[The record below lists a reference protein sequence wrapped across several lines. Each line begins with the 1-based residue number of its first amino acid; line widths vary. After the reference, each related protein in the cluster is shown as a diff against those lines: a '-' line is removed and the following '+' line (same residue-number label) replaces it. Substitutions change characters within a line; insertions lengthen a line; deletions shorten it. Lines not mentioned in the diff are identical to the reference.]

1 MKNIWTQC
9 FLSFLED
16 RKKYKWG
23 HPFYPISYED
33 YLMKWHNDFC
43 ND

>member
-1 MKNIWTQC
+1 MSIWTQC

-16 RKKYKWG
+16 RAKYQ
-23 HPFYPISYED
+23 PDDPLYPKDYESY
-33 YLMKWHNDFC
+33 LLKWHNDFC